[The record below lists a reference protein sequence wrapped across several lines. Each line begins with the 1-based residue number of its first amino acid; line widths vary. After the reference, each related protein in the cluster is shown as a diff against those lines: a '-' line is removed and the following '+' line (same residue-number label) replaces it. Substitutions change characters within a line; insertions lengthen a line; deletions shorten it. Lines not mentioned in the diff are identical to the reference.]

1 MGLRLLRPVL
11 AVGKVGPVT
20 DQHQACAAPDYPGAG
35 VSGSSS
41 ARRTIFAVLLSKI
54 TPLRLGLVFS
64 AFSLGAVVLASVS
77 NWLKDWMPN
86 VATELGSLALT
97 IVVVDSVVGFQT
109 RRRIKPRL
117 DAVFS
122 DITGDFRRLVEAVAI
137 DYIETHVESFKTIP
151 RDMRAI
157 LQQWEDEYDAADT
170 PRIRIDGEPGFLLR
184 IARLTGQS
192 LRKIRAANVDIL
204 NELEPTLVVAIDDLV
219 GDIENYSFFYNF
231 FRQSGK
237 EDDQR
242 SQRGH
247 LRSLVDAIQSFAAVY
262 VAVPG
267 AAAELADSE
276 MRLLEE
282 VRISTQNRESG

>member
-1 MGLRLLRPVL
+1 
-11 AVGKVGPVT
+11 
-20 DQHQACAAPDYPGAG
+20 
-35 VSGSSS
+35 
-41 ARRTIFAVLLSKI
+41 VLLSKI

-64 AFSLGAVVLASVS
+64 ALSLGAVVVASVS

-122 DITGDFRRLVEAVAI
+122 DITDDCRRLIEAVAI
-137 DYIETHVESFKTIP
+137 DYIETHVDSFKPIP

-170 PRIRIDGEPGFLLR
+170 PRKRVDGEPGHLLR
-184 IARLTGQS
+184 LARITGQS
-192 LRKIRAANVDIL
+192 LQKIRTENVDIL

-219 GDIENYSFFYNF
+219 RDIENYSFFYNF
-231 FRQSGK
+231 FRQSA
-237 EDDQR
+237 EEADQR

-247 LRSLVDAIQSFAAVY
+247 LRSVVGAIQSFAAEY
-262 VAVPG
+262 VTVRG
-267 AAAELADSE
+267 AATELTDSE
-276 MRLLEE
+276 MRLLED
-282 VRISTQNRESG
+282 VRRITQSRESG